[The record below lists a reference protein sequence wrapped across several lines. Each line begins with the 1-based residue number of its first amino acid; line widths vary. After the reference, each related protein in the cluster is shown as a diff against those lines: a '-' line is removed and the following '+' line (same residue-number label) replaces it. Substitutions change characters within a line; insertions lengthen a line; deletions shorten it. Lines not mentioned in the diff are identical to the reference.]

1 MKNKKSP
8 LKFLGGLAGALSSG
22 NMVNMIGSYLG
33 RGGGNMSRHTGGGG
47 LGGQYAGVGS
57 RPAQVTDAS
66 AQFNQ
71 PTINAMEGV
80 YGNVNARQASVGS
93 AGMMALKKHISPV
106 NQGEELPQMDT
117 TMGGTMPQDTS
128 IEPGDKDYE
137 AYARDTKTLENLKYT
152 TDKNS
157 LDITG
162 KYDPNWTPTM
172 EEDGYTLDNNGSP
185 ATHQVEEGEKHPP
198 VGKTHRMSHAVMDA
212 RRIRRKKFKK
222 KLIEENKT
230 TK

>member
-33 RGGGNMSRHTGGGG
+33 RGGGNMSRHTGVGG
-47 LGGQYAGVGS
+47 LGAQYAGIGS

-106 NQGEELPQMDT
+106 NQGEELTAYATGAT
-117 TMGGTMPQDTS
+117 TPPYDDGAGGT
-128 IEPGDKDYE
+128 DYE
-137 AYARDTKTLENLKYT
+137 TFAKDTKTLENQKYT

-162 KYDPNWTPTM
+162 TYDPNWTPTM

>member
-8 LKFLGGLAGALSSG
+8 LKFLGGLAGATAAAAGTNHLLG
-22 NMVNMIGSYLG
+22 RLGDLFG

-172 EEDGYTLDNNGSP
+172 EEDGYT
-185 ATHQVEEGEKHPP
+185 
-198 VGKTHRMSHAVMDA
+198 
-212 RRIRRKKFKK
+212 I
-222 KLIEENKT
+222 
-230 TK
+230 

>member
-8 LKFLGGLAGALSSG
+8 LKFGGVATTAAGALGTQNLIGRLGGLF
-22 NMVNMIGSYLG
+22 G
-33 RGGGNMSRHTGGGG
+33 RGRGNMSRHTGVGG
-47 LGGQYAGVGS
+47 LGAQYAGVGS

-106 NQGEELPQMDT
+106 NQGEELTAYATGAT
-117 TMGGTMPQDTS
+117 TPPYDDGAQGT
-128 IEPGDKDYE
+128 DYE
-137 AYARDTKTLENLKYT
+137 AKAKAFAKDTKTLENLKYT

-162 KYDPNWTPTM
+162 TYDPNWTPTM
-172 EEDGYTLDNNGSP
+172 EEDGYT
-185 ATHQVEEGEKHPP
+185 
-198 VGKTHRMSHAVMDA
+198 
-212 RRIRRKKFKK
+212 I
-222 KLIEENKT
+222 
-230 TK
+230 